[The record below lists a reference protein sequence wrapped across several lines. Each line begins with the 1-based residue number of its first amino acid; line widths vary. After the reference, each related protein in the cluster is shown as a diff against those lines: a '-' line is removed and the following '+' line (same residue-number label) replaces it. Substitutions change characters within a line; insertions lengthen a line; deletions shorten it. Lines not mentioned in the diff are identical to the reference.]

1 MKIQKLY
8 LEIDN
13 TDKCKQ
19 KHFLNIKLNSISK
32 STLMINNFPEGI
44 WTDKTPHIKTGIVAD
59 CELSFGMN
67 IVVYIVVVTVGI

>member
-19 KHFLNIKLNSISK
+19 KHFLNVKLNSISK

-44 WTDKTPHIKTGIVAD
+44 
-59 CELSFGMN
+59 
-67 IVVYIVVVTVGI
+67 